1 MTQSHI
7 FSSANYKGKNKNFH
21 IKNATIKCI
30 VNYYVLQNEQK
41 WGSPLTQL
49 TQDFYVTS
57 DSLVKYEFDAYF
69 KGSMDN
75 EGLSGLNRPIAR
87 SRIGGAFCEKAD
99 FICEQTICKAQARIY
114 KGRGGEHVPPFTT
127 KITEE
132 TSQVLEVSRSD
143 PVLTASPYH

>member
-114 KGRGGEHVPPFTT
+114 KGRGGNMCPLLPQKLLNKRV
-127 KITEE
+127 K
-132 TSQVLEVSRSD
+132 S
-143 PVLTASPYH
+143 